1 MTHFRTSAAGD
12 NPSERNGR
20 QVRRLQG
27 EVSIMTRYRPES
39 GVPLDSPTHHPSHG
53 GPDSGGQSGDTQGVS
68 QTVDA
73 AEESVEE
80 LAAAGQDYEA
90 QILIGVEDATDH
102 PGKPVPDRD
111 SGRRRAGGA
120 PDRRPA

>member
-1 MTHFRTSAAGD
+1 MTRQLKENDEHPDEAGD
-12 NPSERNGR
+12 QSR
-20 QVRRLQG
+20 Q
-27 EVSIMTRYRPES
+27 
-39 GVPLDSPTHHPSHG
+39 G

-68 QTVDA
+68 QAVDA

-90 QILIGVEDATDH
+90 QILKGVEDATDH
-102 PGKPVPDRD
+102 PGKPVPNH
-111 SGRRRAGGA
+111 GREKRRGNAA

>member
-1 MTHFRTSAAGD
+1 MTRQPKESDEHPDEAGD
-12 NPSERNGR
+12 
-20 QVRRLQG
+20 Q
-27 EVSIMTRYRPES
+27 S
-39 GVPLDSPTHHPSHG
+39 GQG

-68 QTVDA
+68 QAVEA

-90 QILIGVEDATDH
+90 QILKGVEDATDH
-102 PGKPVPDRD
+102 PGKPVPNHGAQNPRND
-111 SGRRRAGGA
+111 AA